1 MILILILT
9 TMKKTLLLLSYL
21 MITTWCSIIAQNV
34 NIPDANF
41 KNYLL
46 ADSAINTN
54 SDSEISVAEAQVF
67 SGELLINGLSISD
80 LTGIEAFV
88 NITRLDCYSNN
99 LTALD
104 VSNNLALT
112 RLHCSDNQIETL
124 DISANTLIT
133 DIQCH
138 NNGVLYELNIANGN
152 NSNINWMKAY
162 GNSLS
167 CIQKDAGFT
176 PPADAGIYSQG
187 WTKGNSAI
195 YGDDCAALNQ
205 IVNIPDANF
214 KSFLVNDSSINV
226 NNDTEI
232 TVAEAQATTEL
243 LINGLSIADLT
254 GIEAFTNLTRLDCY
268 TNNLTTIDVSN
279 NLALTR
285 LHCAD
290 NQIEIL
296 DISANTQITDI
307 QCHNNTVLYELNIAN
322 GNNSNINWM
331 KAYGNPSLTCIQVDA
346 GFSPPANSGLYV
358 AGWTKDN
365 QTSYSENCIPTV
377 YYVDANAT
385 GVNDG
390 SSWTDAFT
398 NVADALALTNLN
410 DAVWVAKGTY
420 TLADK
425 NTPIA
430 VSTNEVDIIGGFA
443 GTETTLA
450 DRDLTA
456 IHTTN
461 ATIFTGDINGDDI
474 DGDFTSNKTDNA
486 ERLFE
491 LRTSNVTFDGIIFE
505 NIYDTSQSGGVEENG
520 IIFIPNNLNANNL
533 KIKNSVFRSN
543 YSNGYLLKIRKFNQ
557 GLLIENTKFINN
569 TIVNMGL
576 VLVVSDSTNGYIFT
590 RWANVLVADNDIN
603 LTALDIYREDWN
615 NGSTLDVVI
624 NNSTFVN
631 NDYNGTYGN
640 SITASGNGSV
650 NLNINNVIFWQNTT
664 NGTATTRDISDGLSS
679 TYDVFIRNTIA
690 NVSSNA
696 GTYGTFNA
704 TNVTTLDPTT
714 DNLNLDSEYKPTSAS
729 NYIVDQ
735 GDNAYYDVALFGD
748 VDLSG
753 NDRIFNTTI
762 DLGAYEYIST
772 LSVDDVSLST
782 NSVKLYPNPVN
793 DKLFIKS
800 YNAIDSITIYNV
812 SGQIIKQTEIFSNGI
827 DVSGLNAGLY
837 FINIKSDNRENIK
850 KFIKN

>member
-1 MILILILT
+1 
-9 TMKKTLLLLSYL
+9 MKKTLLLFSFLIVTAWYS
-21 MITTWCSIIAQNV
+21 MHAQNV

-41 KNYLL
+41 KTYLVGN
-46 ADSAINTN
+46 SSINTDAN
-54 SDSEISVAEAQVF
+54 SEISVTEAQAF
-67 SGELLINGLSISD
+67 TGDLLVNGLSISD

-99 LTALD
+99 LTSLD

-112 RLHCSDNQIETL
+112 RLHCGSNQIETL

-167 CIQKDAGFT
+167 CIQIDAGFT

-187 WTKGNSAI
+187 WTKGNSAF
-195 YGDDCAALNQ
+195 YSEDCAALNQ

-214 KSFLVNDSSINV
+214 KSFLVNDASINL

-290 NQIEIL
+290 NQIETL

-358 AGWTKDN
+358 VGWTKDN
-365 QTSYSENCIPTV
+365 QSSYSENCIPTV

-385 GVNDG
+385 GANDG

-398 NVADALALTNLN
+398 NVTDALALTNLN

-474 DGDFTSNKTDNA
+474 DGDFSLNKTDNA

-520 IIFIPNNLNANNL
+520 VIFIPNSLNANNL

-576 VLVVSDSTNGYIFT
+576 VYVQSDSTNGYIFT

-664 NGTATTRDISDGLSS
+664 NGTAATRDISDGLSS
-679 TYDVFIRNTIA
+679 TYDVFIRNSIA

-704 TNVTTLDPTT
+704 TNVTTLDPAT
-714 DNLNLDSEYKPTSAS
+714 DNLNLDTEYKPTSAS

-748 VDLSG
+748 LDLAG
-753 NDRIFNTTI
+753 NDRVFNNTI

-772 LSVDDVSLST
+772 LSVDDVSLNT
-782 NSVKLYPNPVN
+782 NSVRLYPNPVS
-793 DKLFIKS
+793 DRLFVKS
-800 YNAIDSITIYNV
+800 DNTIDLITIYNV
-812 SGQIIKQTEIFSNGI
+812 NGQIIKQTEAFSNGL

-837 FINIKSDNRENIK
+837 FINIKSDNGETIK
-850 KFIKN
+850 KFMKN

>member
-1 MILILILT
+1 
-9 TMKKTLLLLSYL
+9 MKKTLLLFSFL
-21 MITTWCSIIAQNV
+21 IATAWCSIHAQI

-41 KNYLL
+41 KAYLVG
-46 ADSAINTN
+46 DPAINTN
-54 SDSEISVAEAQVF
+54 SDSEISVAEAQAF

-80 LTGIEAFV
+80 LTGIEAFI

-99 LTALD
+99 LTSID

-112 RLHCSDNQIETL
+112 RLHCADNQIETL

-152 NSNINWMKAY
+152 NSNFSYLKAY

-167 CIQKDAGFT
+167 CIQIDAGFT

-187 WTKGNSAI
+187 WTKGNSAF
-195 YGDDCAALNQ
+195 YSEDCAALNQ

-214 KSFLVNDSSINV
+214 KSYLVNNNSINL
-226 NNDTEI
+226 NGDTEI

-243 LINGLSIADLT
+243 LINGLSISDLT

-279 NLALTR
+279 NLSLTR

-290 NQIEIL
+290 NQIETL
-296 DISANTQITDI
+296 DISSNTQITDI
-307 QCHNNTVLYELNIAN
+307 QCHNNGVLYQLNIAN

-346 GFSPPANSGLYV
+346 GFSPPANSGQYV
-358 AGWTKDN
+358 VGWTKDN
-365 QTSYSENCIPTV
+365 QTSYSENCIPSV

-385 GVNDG
+385 GANDG

-398 NVADALALTNLN
+398 NVTDALALTNLN

-443 GTETTLA
+443 GTETILA

-474 DGDFTSNKTDNA
+474 DGDFSSNKTDNA

-520 IIFIPNNLNANNL
+520 VIFIPNNLNANNL
-533 KIKNSVFRSN
+533 KIKNSVFRNN

-576 VLVVSDSTNGYIFT
+576 VYVQSDSTNGYIFT

-603 LTALDIYREDWN
+603 LTALDIFRSDWN

-650 NLNINNVIFWQNTT
+650 NLNVNNSIFWQNTV
-664 NGTATTRDISDGLSS
+664 NGTSATRDISNGLDEH
-679 TYDVFIRNTIA
+679 YDVFIRNSIA
-690 NVSSNA
+690 NLSSNA
-696 GTYGTFNA
+696 GTYGTFSA

-714 DNLNLDSEYKPTSAS
+714 DNLNLDAEYKPTSAS

-748 VDLSG
+748 LDLSG
-753 NDRIFNTTI
+753 NDRVFNTTI
-762 DLGAYEYIST
+762 DLGAYEYNAAA
-772 LSVDDVSLST
+772 LST
-782 NSVKLYPNPVN
+782 DNFEINTNVFIYPNP
-793 DKLFIKS
+793 
-800 YNAIDSITIYNV
+800 AIDIVKIKTNQRVINV
-812 SGQIIKQTEIFSNGI
+812 SLFNLKGQK
-827 DVSGLNAGLY
+827 VLNIANQSQ
-837 FINIKSDNRENIK
+837 INISNLPSGIYFLNITTNQSNQT
-850 KFIKN
+850 IKMLKY

>member
-1 MILILILT
+1 
-9 TMKKTLLLLSYL
+9 MKKTLLLLTFL
-21 MITTWCSIIAQNV
+21 IATAWCSIQAQI

-41 KNYLL
+41 KAYLVG
-46 ADSAINTN
+46 DPAINTN
-54 SDSEISVAEAQVF
+54 SDSEISAAEAQAF
-67 SGELLINGLSISD
+67 SGELLIDGLSISD
-80 LTGIEAFV
+80 LTGIEYFE
-88 NITRLDCYSNN
+88 NITRLDCYNNN
-99 LTALD
+99 LTSLD

-112 RLHCSDNQIETL
+112 RLHCGSNQIETL
-124 DISANTLIT
+124 DISANTSIT

-167 CIQKDAGFT
+167 CIQIDAGFT

-187 WTKGNSAI
+187 WTKGNSAV
-195 YGDDCAALNQ
+195 YGDDCVALNQ
-205 IVNIPDANF
+205 VVNIPDANF
-214 KSFLVNDSSINV
+214 KNFLVSDNNINLNGDS
-226 NNDTEI
+226 EI
-232 TVAEAQATTEL
+232 TMAEAQATTEL
-243 LINGLSIADLT
+243 IMNGIGIADLT
-254 GIEAFTNLTRLDCY
+254 GIEAFINLTLLDVPN
-268 TNNLTTIDVSN
+268 NNLTTIDVSN
-279 NLALTR
+279 NTNLTR
-285 LHCAD
+285 LHCGS
-290 NQIEIL
+290 NQLTIL
-296 DISANTQITDI
+296 DVSDISTLEQVHC
-307 QCHNNTVLYELNIAN
+307 QNNQLVELNVAN
-322 GNNSNINWM
+322 GNNSNFIYM
-331 KAYGNPSLTCIQVDA
+331 KAYNNPSLTCIQVDA
-346 GFSPPANSGLYV
+346 GFSPPANSGQYNV
-358 AGWTKDN
+358 GWTKDN
-365 QTSYSENCIPTV
+365 QSSYSENCIPTV

-385 GVNDG
+385 GANDG

-398 NVADALALTNLN
+398 NVTDALALTNLN

-474 DGDFTSNKTDNA
+474 DGDFSLNKTDNA

-520 IIFIPNNLNANNL
+520 VIFIPNSLNANNL

-576 VLVVSDSTNGYIFT
+576 VYVQSDSTNGYIFT

-664 NGTATTRDISDGLSS
+664 NGTAATRDISDGLSS
-679 TYDVFIRNTIA
+679 TYDVFIRNSIA

-704 TNVTTLDPTT
+704 TNVTTLDPAT
-714 DNLNLDSEYKPTSAS
+714 DNLNLDTEYKPTSAS

-748 VDLSG
+748 LDLAG
-753 NDRIFNTTI
+753 NDRVFNNTI

-772 LSVDDVSLST
+772 LSVDDVSLNT
-782 NSVKLYPNPVN
+782 NSVRLYPNPVN

-800 YNAIDSITIYNV
+800 DNAIDSITIYNV
-812 SGQIIKQTEIFSNGI
+812 NGQIIKQTEIFSNGL

>member
-1 MILILILT
+1 
-9 TMKKTLLLLSYL
+9 MKKTLLLLTFLIATASY
-21 MITTWCSIIAQNV
+21 SIHAQNV

-41 KNYLL
+41 KSYLL
-46 ADSAINTN
+46 ADAAINTN
-54 SDSEISVAEAQVF
+54 NDSEISVAEAQAF

-80 LTGIEAFV
+80 LTGIEEFI
-88 NITRLDCYSNN
+88 NITRLDCYNNN
-99 LTALD
+99 LTSID

-124 DISANTLIT
+124 DISANTSIT

-167 CIQKDAGFT
+167 CIQIDAGFT
-176 PPADAGIYSQG
+176 PPAEAGIYNQG
-187 WTKGNSAI
+187 WTKGTSAF
-195 YGDDCAALNQ
+195 YSEDCAALNQ

-214 KSFLVNDSSINV
+214 KSYLVNNNSINL
-226 NNDTEI
+226 NGDTEI

-243 LINGLSIADLT
+243 LINGLSISDLT

-268 TNNLTTIDVSN
+268 ANNLTTIDVSN
-279 NLALTR
+279 NTNLTR

-290 NQIEIL
+290 NQITTL
-296 DISANTQITDI
+296 DVSDI
-307 QCHNNTVLYELNIAN
+307 PTLEQVHCQNNQLVELNVAN
-322 GNNSNINWM
+322 GNNSNFSYM
-331 KAYGNPSLTCIQVDA
+331 KAYNNASLTCIQVDA
-346 GFSPPANSGLYV
+346 GFSPPANSGQYNP
-358 AGWTKDN
+358 GWTVDG
-365 QTSYSENCIPTV
+365 QSSYGENCIPSIF
-377 YYVDANAT
+377 YVNANAI
-385 GVNDG
+385 GANDG
-390 SSWTDAFT
+390 SSWADAFT
-398 NVADALALTNLN
+398 NVTDALALTNLN

-430 VSTNEVDIIGGFA
+430 VSTDEVDIIGGFA

-450 DRDLTA
+450 ERDITA

-474 DGDFTSNKTDNA
+474 DGDFSSNKTDNA

-491 LRTSNVTFDGIIFE
+491 VTASDVTFDGIIFE
-505 NIYDTSQSGGVEENG
+505 NIYDTSTSGGVEENG
-520 IIFIPNNLNANNL
+520 VIFIPNSSSINNL

-543 YSNGYLLKIRKFNQ
+543 YSNGYLLKMRTLNG

-569 TIVNMGL
+569 TIVNRGL
-576 VLVVSDSTNGYIFT
+576 VYVQSDSTNGYIFT

-603 LTALDIYREDWN
+603 VAALDIYREDWN

-650 NLNINNVIFWQNTT
+650 NLNVNNTIFWQNTV
-664 NGTATTRDISDGLSS
+664 NGTAATRDISNGLVS
-679 TYDVFIRNTIA
+679 TYDVFIRNSIA

-696 GTYGTFNA
+696 GTYGGTFSA
-704 TNVTTLDPTT
+704 TNVTTLDPAT
-714 DNLNLDSEYKPTSAS
+714 DNLNLDAEYKPISAS

-735 GDNAYYDVALFGD
+735 GDNAYYDEALFGD
-748 VDLSG
+748 LDLSG

-762 DLGAYEYIST
+762 DLGAYEYNST
-772 LSVDDVSLST
+772 LSVDDISLDENT
-782 NSVKLYPNPVN
+782 VKLYPNPATDVVN
-793 DKLFIKS
+793 IKT
-800 YNAIDSITIYNV
+800 NQTIKNV
-812 SGQIIKQTEIFSNGI
+812 RVFNVNGQKVLDIANQSQ
-827 DVSGLNAGLY
+827 
-837 FINIKSDNRENIK
+837 INISNLPTGMYFLNINTNQSNQT
-850 KFIKN
+850 IKILKQ

>member
-1 MILILILT
+1 
-9 TMKKTLLLLSYL
+9 MKKTLLLFSFL
-21 MITTWCSIIAQNV
+21 IATAWCSIHAQI

-41 KNYLL
+41 KAYLVG
-46 ADSAINTN
+46 DPAINTN
-54 SDSEISVAEAQVF
+54 SDNEISVAEAQDF
-67 SGELLINGLSISD
+67 TGELLINGLSISD

-112 RLHCSDNQIETL
+112 RLHCASNQIETL

-138 NNGVLYELNIANGN
+138 NNSVLYELNLANGN

-167 CIQKDAGFT
+167 CIQIDAGFT

-187 WTKGNSAI
+187 WTKGSSGF
-195 YGDDCAALNQ
+195 YSEDCAALNQ

-226 NNDTEI
+226 NNDIEI

-268 TNNLTTIDVSN
+268 TNNLTTVDVSN

-285 LHCAD
+285 LHCAN
-290 NQIEIL
+290 NQIETL
-296 DISANTQITDI
+296 DISSNTQITDI
-307 QCHNNTVLYELNIAN
+307 QCHNNGVLYQLNIAN
-322 GNNSNINWM
+322 GNNSNFNYM

-346 GFSPPANSGLYV
+346 GFSPPANSGQYD

-365 QTSYSENCIPTV
+365 QSSYSENCIPAV

-385 GVNDG
+385 GANDG
-390 SSWTDAFT
+390 SSWADAFT
-398 NVADALALTNLN
+398 NVTDALALTNLN

-443 GTETTLA
+443 GTEVILE

-456 IHTTN
+456 IHSTN

-474 DGDFTSNKTDNA
+474 AGDFTSNKTDNA

-520 IIFIPNNLNANNL
+520 VIFIPNNLNANNL

-576 VLVVSDSTNGYIFT
+576 VYVQSDSTNGYIFT

-650 NLNINNVIFWQNTT
+650 NLNIHNSIFWQNTV
-664 NGTATTRDISDGLSS
+664 NGTAATRDISDGLSS
-679 TYDVFIRNTIA
+679 TYDVFIRNSIA

-696 GTYGTFNA
+696 GTYGTFNI
-704 TNVTTLDPTT
+704 TNVTTLDTAIY
-714 DNLNLDSEYKPTSAS
+714 NLHLDSDYKPTSAS
-729 NYIVDQ
+729 NYIIDQ

-748 VDLSG
+748 LDLSG

-762 DLGAYEYIST
+762 DLGAYEYNST
-772 LSVDDVSLST
+772 LGIDDIVLNT
-782 NSVKLYPNPVN
+782 NSVKLYPNPVS
-793 DKLFIKS
+793 DRLFFKS
-800 YNAIDSITIYNV
+800 AEQVENISIYNV
-812 SGQIIKQTEIFSNGI
+812 NGQLIKQVIETTNGI
-827 DVSGLNAGLY
+827 DVSVLSSGLY
-837 FINIKSDNRENIK
+837 MIQIKTSNNTINQ
-850 KFIKN
+850 KFIKD

>member
-1 MILILILT
+1 
-9 TMKKTLLLLSYL
+9 MKKTLLLLSYL

-54 SDSEISVAEAQVF
+54 SDSEISVAEAQAF

-520 IIFIPNNLNANNL
+520 VIFIPNNLNANNL

-772 LSVDDVSLST
+772 LSVDYVSLST
-782 NSVKLYPNPVN
+782 NSVRLYPNPVN

-800 YNAIDSITIYNV
+800 DNAIDSITIYNV

-827 DVSGLNAGLY
+827 DVSVLNAGLY

>member
-1 MILILILT
+1 
-9 TMKKTLLLLSYL
+9 MKKNLLLF
-21 MITTWCSIIAQNV
+21 TTCLCLGVFSAFAQNV

-41 KNYLL
+41 KSYLL
-46 ADSAINTN
+46 ADAAINTN
-54 SDSEISVAEAQVF
+54 NDSEISVAEAQAF

-80 LTGIEAFV
+80 LTGIEEFI
-88 NITRLDCYSNN
+88 NITRLDCYNNN
-99 LTALD
+99 LTSID

-124 DISANTLIT
+124 DISANTSIT

-167 CIQKDAGFT
+167 CIQIDAGFT
-176 PPADAGIYSQG
+176 PPAEAGIYNQG
-187 WTKGNSAI
+187 WTKGTSAF
-195 YGDDCAALNQ
+195 YSEDCAALNQ

-214 KSFLVNDSSINV
+214 KSYLVNNNSINL
-226 NNDTEI
+226 NGDTEI

-243 LINGLSIADLT
+243 LINGLSISDLT

-268 TNNLTTIDVSN
+268 ANNLTTIDVSN
-279 NLALTR
+279 NTNLTR

-290 NQIEIL
+290 NQITTL
-296 DISANTQITDI
+296 DVSDI
-307 QCHNNTVLYELNIAN
+307 PTLEQVHCQNNQLVELNVAN
-322 GNNSNINWM
+322 GNNSNFSYM
-331 KAYGNPSLTCIQVDA
+331 KAYNNASLTCIQVDA
-346 GFSPPANSGLYV
+346 GFSPPANSGQYNP
-358 AGWTKDN
+358 GWTVDG
-365 QTSYSENCIPTV
+365 QSSYGENCIPSIF
-377 YYVDANAT
+377 YVNANAI
-385 GVNDG
+385 GANDG
-390 SSWTDAFT
+390 SSWADAFT
-398 NVADALALTNLN
+398 NVTDALALTNLN

-430 VSTNEVDIIGGFA
+430 VSTDEVDIIGGFA

-450 DRDLTA
+450 ERDITA

-474 DGDFTSNKTDNA
+474 DGDFSSNKTDNA

-491 LRTSNVTFDGIIFE
+491 VTASDVTFDGIIFE
-505 NIYDTSQSGGVEENG
+505 NIYDTSTSGGVEENG
-520 IIFIPNNLNANNL
+520 VIFIPNSSSINNL

-543 YSNGYLLKIRKFNQ
+543 YSNGYLLKMRTLNG

-569 TIVNMGL
+569 TIVNRGL
-576 VLVVSDSTNGYIFT
+576 VYVQSDSTNGYIFT

-603 LTALDIYREDWN
+603 VAALDIYREDWN
-615 NGSTLDVVI
+615 NGSTLDVII

-650 NLNINNVIFWQNTT
+650 NLNVNNTIFWQNTV
-664 NGTATTRDISDGLSS
+664 NGTAATRDISNGLVS
-679 TYDVFIRNTIA
+679 TYDVFIRNSIA

-696 GTYGTFNA
+696 GTYGGTFSA
-704 TNVTTLDPTT
+704 TNVTTLDPAT
-714 DNLNLDSEYKPTSAS
+714 DDLNLDTEYKPTSAS

-735 GDNAYYDVALFGD
+735 GDNAYYDEALFGD
-748 VDLSG
+748 LDLSG
-753 NDRIFNTTI
+753 NTRVFNTTI
-762 DLGAYEYIST
+762 DLGAYEYNST
-772 LSVDDVSLST
+772 LGIDAVSLNT
-782 NSVKLYPNPVN
+782 NSVKLYPNPVS
-793 DKLFIKS
+793 DRLFIKS
-800 YNAIDSITIYNV
+800 TEQVKNISIYNIN
-812 SGQIIKQTEIFSNGI
+812 GQLVKQAIETTNGI
-827 DVSGLNAGLY
+827 DVSVLPSGLY
-837 FINIKSDNRENIK
+837 MIQINTSNNSINQ
-850 KFIKN
+850 KFLKD

>member
-1 MILILILT
+1 
-9 TMKKTLLLLSYL
+9 MKKTLLLLTFLIATASY
-21 MITTWCSIIAQNV
+21 SIHAQNV

-41 KNYLL
+41 KSYLL
-46 ADSAINTN
+46 ADAAINTN
-54 SDSEISVAEAQVF
+54 NDSEISVAEAQAF

-80 LTGIEAFV
+80 LTGIEEFI
-88 NITRLDCYSNN
+88 NITRLDCYNNN
-99 LTALD
+99 LTSID

-152 NSNINWMKAY
+152 NSYINWMKAY

-167 CIQKDAGFT
+167 CIQIDAGFT
-176 PPADAGIYSQG
+176 PPAEAGIYNQG
-187 WTKGNSAI
+187 WTKGTSAF
-195 YGDDCAALNQ
+195 YSEDCAALNQ
-205 IVNIPDANF
+205 IVNIADANF
-214 KSFLVNDSSINV
+214 KSYLVNNNSINL
-226 NNDTEI
+226 NGDTEI

-243 LINGLSIADLT
+243 LINGLSISDLT

-268 TNNLTTIDVSN
+268 ANNLTTIDVSN
-279 NLALTR
+279 NTNLTR

-290 NQIEIL
+290 NQITTL
-296 DISANTQITDI
+296 DVSDI
-307 QCHNNTVLYELNIAN
+307 PTLEQVHCQNNQLVELNVAN
-322 GNNSNINWM
+322 GNNSNFSYM
-331 KAYGNPSLTCIQVDA
+331 KAYNNASLTCIQVDA
-346 GFSPPANSGLYV
+346 GFSPPANSGQYNP
-358 AGWTKDN
+358 GWTVDG
-365 QTSYSENCIPTV
+365 QSSYGENCIPSIF
-377 YYVDANAT
+377 YVNASAI
-385 GVNDG
+385 GANDG
-390 SSWTDAFT
+390 SSWADAFT
-398 NVADALALTNLN
+398 NVTDALALTNLN

-430 VSTNEVDIIGGFA
+430 VSTDEVDIIGGFA

-450 DRDLTA
+450 ERDITA

-474 DGDFTSNKTDNA
+474 DGDFSSNKTDNA

-520 IIFIPNNLNANNL
+520 VIFIPNSLNANNL
-533 KIKNSVFRSN
+533 KIKNSVFRNN
-543 YSNGYLLKIRKFNQ
+543 YSNGYLLKMRKFNQ

-569 TIVNMGL
+569 TIVNRGL
-576 VLVVSDSTNGYIFT
+576 VYIQSDSTNGYIFT

-603 LTALDIYREDWN
+603 VAALDIYREGWN

-650 NLNINNVIFWQNTT
+650 NLNVNNTIFWQNTV
-664 NGTATTRDISDGLSS
+664 NGTAATRDISDGLVS
-679 TYDVFIRNTIA
+679 TYDVFIRNSIA

-696 GTYGTFNA
+696 GTNGTFSA
-704 TNVTTLDPTT
+704 TNVTTLDPAT
-714 DNLNLDSEYKPTSAS
+714 DNLNLDAEYKPTSAS

-735 GDNAYYDVALFGD
+735 GDNAYYDIALFGD
-748 VDLSG
+748 LDLSG
-753 NDRIFNTTI
+753 NDRVFNTTI
-762 DLGAYEYIST
+762 DLGAYEYNST
-772 LSVDDVSLST
+772 LSVDDISLDENT
-782 NSVKLYPNPVN
+782 VKLYPNPATDVVN
-793 DKLFIKS
+793 IKT
-800 YNAIDSITIYNV
+800 NQTIKNV
-812 SGQIIKQTEIFSNGI
+812 RVFNVNGQKVLDIANQSQ
-827 DVSGLNAGLY
+827 
-837 FINIKSDNRENIK
+837 INISNLPTGMYFLNINTNQSNQT
-850 KFIKN
+850 IKILKQ

>member
-1 MILILILT
+1 
-9 TMKKTLLLLSYL
+9 MKKTLLLLTFL
-21 MITTWCSIIAQNV
+21 IATAWCSIQAQI

-41 KNYLL
+41 KAYLVG
-46 ADSAINTN
+46 DPAINTN
-54 SDSEISVAEAQVF
+54 SDSEISAAEAQAF
-67 SGELLINGLSISD
+67 SGELLIDGLSISD
-80 LTGIEAFV
+80 LTGIEYFE
-88 NITRLDCYSNN
+88 NITRLDCYNNN
-99 LTALD
+99 LTSLD

-112 RLHCSDNQIETL
+112 RLHCGSNQIETL
-124 DISANTLIT
+124 DISANTSIT

-167 CIQKDAGFT
+167 CIQIDAGFT

-187 WTKGNSAI
+187 WTKGNSAV
-195 YGDDCAALNQ
+195 YGDDCVALNQ
-205 IVNIPDANF
+205 VVNIPDANF
-214 KSFLVNDSSINV
+214 KNFLVSDNNINLNGDSV
-226 NNDTEI
+226 I
-232 TVAEAQATTEL
+232 TMAEAQATTEL
-243 LINGLSIADLT
+243 IMNGFGIADLT
-254 GIEAFTNLTRLDCY
+254 GIEAFINLTLLDVPN
-268 TNNLTTIDVSN
+268 NNLTTIDVSN
-279 NLALTR
+279 NTNLTR
-285 LHCAD
+285 LHCGS
-290 NQIEIL
+290 NQLTIL
-296 DISANTQITDI
+296 DVSDISTLEQFHC
-307 QCHNNTVLYELNIAN
+307 QNNQLVELNVAN
-322 GNNSNINWM
+322 GNNSNFIYM
-331 KAYGNPSLTCIQVDA
+331 KAYNNPSLTCIQVDA
-346 GFSPPANSGLYV
+346 GFSPPANSGQYNV
-358 AGWTKDN
+358 GWTKDN

-385 GVNDG
+385 GANDG

-398 NVADALALTNLN
+398 NVTDALALTNLN

-474 DGDFTSNKTDNA
+474 DGDFSLNKTDNA

-520 IIFIPNNLNANNL
+520 VIFIPNSLNANNL

-576 VLVVSDSTNGYIFT
+576 VYVQSDSTNGYIFT

-664 NGTATTRDISDGLSS
+664 NGTAATRDISDGLSS
-679 TYDVFIRNTIA
+679 TYDVFIRNSIA

-704 TNVTTLDPTT
+704 TNVTTLDPAT
-714 DNLNLDSEYKPTSAS
+714 DNLNLDTEYKPTSAS

-748 VDLSG
+748 LDLAG
-753 NDRIFNTTI
+753 NDRVFNNTI

-772 LSVDDVSLST
+772 LSVDDVSLNT
-782 NSVKLYPNPVN
+782 NSVRLYPNPVS
-793 DKLFIKS
+793 DRLFVKS
-800 YNAIDSITIYNV
+800 DNTIDLITIYNV
-812 SGQIIKQTEIFSNGI
+812 NGQIIKQTEAFYNGL

-837 FINIKSDNRENIK
+837 FINIKSDNGETIK
-850 KFIKN
+850 KFMKN

>member
-1 MILILILT
+1 
-9 TMKKTLLLLSYL
+9 MKKTLLLLTFLIATASY
-21 MITTWCSIIAQNV
+21 SIQAQNV

-41 KNYLL
+41 KSYLL
-46 ADSAINTN
+46 ADAAINTN
-54 SDSEISVAEAQVF
+54 NDSEISVAEAQAF

-80 LTGIEAFV
+80 LTGIEEFI
-88 NITRLDCYSNN
+88 NITRLDCYNNN
-99 LTALD
+99 LTSID

-124 DISANTLIT
+124 DISANTSIT

-167 CIQKDAGFT
+167 CIQIDAGFT
-176 PPADAGIYSQG
+176 PPAEAGIYNQG
-187 WTKGNSAI
+187 WTKGTSAF
-195 YGDDCAALNQ
+195 YSEDCAALNQ

-214 KSFLVNDSSINV
+214 KSYLVNNNSINL
-226 NNDTEI
+226 NGDTEI

-243 LINGLSIADLT
+243 LINGLSISDLT

-268 TNNLTTIDVSN
+268 ANNLTTIDVSN
-279 NLALTR
+279 NTNLTR

-290 NQIEIL
+290 NQITTL
-296 DISANTQITDI
+296 DVSDI
-307 QCHNNTVLYELNIAN
+307 PTLEQVHCQNNQLVELNVAN
-322 GNNSNINWM
+322 GNNSNFSYM
-331 KAYGNPSLTCIQVDA
+331 KAYNNASLTCIQVDA
-346 GFSPPANSGLYV
+346 GFSPPANSGQYNP
-358 AGWTKDN
+358 GWTVDG
-365 QTSYSENCIPTV
+365 QSSYGENCIPSIF
-377 YYVDANAT
+377 YVNANAI
-385 GVNDG
+385 GANDG
-390 SSWTDAFT
+390 SSWADAFT
-398 NVADALALTNLN
+398 NVTDALALTNLN

-430 VSTNEVDIIGGFA
+430 VSTDEVDIIGGFA

-450 DRDLTA
+450 ERDITA

-474 DGDFTSNKTDNA
+474 DGDFSSNKTDNA

-491 LRTSNVTFDGIIFE
+491 VTASDVTFDGIIFE
-505 NIYDTSQSGGVEENG
+505 NIYDTSTSGGVEENG
-520 IIFIPNNLNANNL
+520 VIFIPNSSSINNL

-543 YSNGYLLKIRKFNQ
+543 YSNGYLLKMRTLNG

-569 TIVNMGL
+569 TIVNRGL
-576 VLVVSDSTNGYIFT
+576 VYVQSDSTNGYIFT

-603 LTALDIYREDWN
+603 VAALDIYREDWN

-650 NLNINNVIFWQNTT
+650 NLNVNNTIFWQNTV
-664 NGTATTRDISDGLSS
+664 NGTAATRDISNGLVS
-679 TYDVFIRNTIA
+679 TYDVFIRNSIA

-696 GTYGTFNA
+696 GTYGGTFSA
-704 TNVTTLDPTT
+704 TNVTTLDPAT
-714 DNLNLDSEYKPTSAS
+714 DNLNLDAEYKPTSAS

-735 GDNAYYDVALFGD
+735 GDNAYYDEALFGD
-748 VDLSG
+748 LDLSG
-753 NDRIFNTTI
+753 NDRVFNTTI
-762 DLGAYEYIST
+762 DLGAYEYNST
-772 LSVDDVSLST
+772 LSVDDISLDENT
-782 NSVKLYPNPVN
+782 VKLYPNPATDVVN
-793 DKLFIKS
+793 IKT
-800 YNAIDSITIYNV
+800 NQTIKNV
-812 SGQIIKQTEIFSNGI
+812 AVFNVNGQKVLEIANQSQ
-827 DVSGLNAGLY
+827 
-837 FINIKSDNRENIK
+837 INISNLPTGMYFLSINTNQSNQTIK
-850 KFIKN
+850 ILKQ

>member
-1 MILILILT
+1 
-9 TMKKTLLLLSYL
+9 MKKTLLLFSFL
-21 MITTWCSIIAQNV
+21 IATAWCSIHAQI

-41 KNYLL
+41 KAYLVG
-46 ADSAINTN
+46 DPAINTN
-54 SDSEISVAEAQVF
+54 GDSEISVAEAQAF

-80 LTGIEAFV
+80 LTGIEEFI
-88 NITRLDCYSNN
+88 NITRLDCYNNN
-99 LTALD
+99 LTSLD

-112 RLHCSDNQIETL
+112 RLHCAANQIETL
-124 DISANTLIT
+124 DISANTSIT

-152 NSNINWMKAY
+152 NSNFSYMKAY

-187 WTKGNSAI
+187 WTKGNTAV

-205 IVNIPDANF
+205 TVNIPDANF
-214 KSFLVNDSSINV
+214 KSFLVNDSSINL

-232 TVAEAQATTEL
+232 TMAEAQATTEL
-243 LINGLSIADLT
+243 IMNGIGIADLT
-254 GIEAFTNLTRLDCY
+254 GIEAFINLTRLDVP
-268 TNNLTTIDVSN
+268 NNSLTTIDVSN
-279 NLALTR
+279 NLSLTR
-285 LHCAD
+285 LHVGF
-290 NQIEIL
+290 NNLTSL
-296 DISANTQITDI
+296 DIRLNTNIDELF
-307 QCHNNTVLYELNIAN
+307 CHENSLLDTLLISN
-322 GNNSNINWM
+322 GNNSNFIYM
-331 KAYGNPSLTCIQVDA
+331 KAYNNPSLNCIQVDA
-346 GFSPPANSGLYV
+346 GFSPPANTGLYNV
-358 AGWTKDN
+358 GWTKDG
-365 QTSYSENCIPTV
+365 QASYSENCIPSV

-385 GVNDG
+385 GANDG

-398 NVADALALTNLN
+398 NVTDALALTNLN

-420 TLADK
+420 TLANK

-450 DRDLTA
+450 DRVLTA

-474 DGDFTSNKTDNA
+474 DGDFSSNKTDNA

-520 IIFIPNNLNANNL
+520 VIFIPNNLNANNL

-576 VLVVSDSTNGYIFT
+576 VLLVSDSTNGYIFT

-650 NLNINNVIFWQNTT
+650 NLNINNTIFWQNTV
-664 NGTATTRDISDGLSS
+664 NGTAATRDISNGLDEH
-679 TYDVFIRNTIA
+679 YDVFIRNAIA
-690 NVSSNA
+690 NVPSNA
-696 GTYGTFNA
+696 GTYGTFS
-704 TNVTTLDPTT
+704 TTYLTTLDPAT
-714 DNLNLDSEYKPTSAS
+714 DNLNLDVEYKPTSAS

-735 GDNAYYDVALFGD
+735 GDNAYYDEALFGD
-748 VDLSG
+748 LDLAG
-753 NDRIFNTTI
+753 ITRIFNTTI
-762 DLGAYEYIST
+762 DLGAYEYNST
-772 LSVDDVSLST
+772 LSVDAISLNT
-782 NSVKLYPNPVN
+782 NSIKLYPNPVN
-793 DKLFIKS
+793 DRLFIKS
-800 YNAIDSITIYNV
+800 DNRIDSITIYNV
-812 SGQIIKQTEIFSNGI
+812 NGQIIKQKEAFSNGL
-827 DVSGLNAGLY
+827 DVSALNAGLY
-837 FINIKSDNRENIK
+837 FINIKSDNGESIK

>member
-520 IIFIPNNLNANNL
+520 VIFIPNNLNANNL

-576 VLVVSDSTNGYIFT
+576 VLLVSDSTNGYIFT

-631 NDYNGTYGN
+631 NDYNSTYGN

-650 NLNINNVIFWQNTT
+650 NLNINNVIFWQNKT
-664 NGTATTRDISDGLSS
+664 NGTAATRDISDGLSS

-782 NSVKLYPNPVN
+782 NSVRLYPNPVN

-800 YNAIDSITIYNV
+800 DNAIDSITIYNV

>member
-1 MILILILT
+1 MKLILILT

-167 CIQKDAGFT
+167 CIQKDTGFT

-331 KAYGNPSLTCIQVDA
+331 KAYGNTSLTCIQVDA

-398 NVADALALTNLN
+398 NVEDALALTNLN

-420 TLADK
+420 TLVDK

-430 VSTNEVDIIGGFA
+430 VSTNELDIIGGFA
-443 GTETTLA
+443 GTEMTLA

-520 IIFIPNNLNANNL
+520 VIFIPNNLNANNL

-543 YSNGYLLKIRKFNQ
+543 YSNGYLLKMRKFNQ

-624 NNSTFVN
+624 NNSTFIN
-631 NDYNGTYGN
+631 NDYNSTYGN
-640 SITASGNGSV
+640 TITASGNGSV

-664 NGTATTRDISDGLSS
+664 NGTAATRDISDGLNS

-704 TNVTTLDPTT
+704 TNVTTLDPAT

-729 NYIVDQ
+729 NYTVDQ

-800 YNAIDSITIYNV
+800 DNAIDSITIYNV
-812 SGQIIKQTEIFSNGI
+812 SGQIIKQTEIFSNVI

>member
-1 MILILILT
+1 
-9 TMKKTLLLLSYL
+9 MKKTLLLFSFL
-21 MITTWCSIIAQNV
+21 MATAWFSIHAQNV

-41 KNYLL
+41 KSYLVGN
-46 ADSAINTN
+46 SSINTD
-54 SDSEISVAEAQVF
+54 SDGEISVAEAQAF

-88 NITRLDCYSNN
+88 SITRLDCYSNN
-99 LTALD
+99 LSTLD

-112 RLHCSDNQIETL
+112 RLHCADNQIETL

-152 NSNINWMKAY
+152 NSNFSYMKAY

-167 CIQKDAGFT
+167 CIQIDAGFT

-187 WTKGNSAI
+187 WTKGNSAV
-195 YGDDCAALNQ
+195 YGDDCAALSQ
-205 IVNIPDANF
+205 VVNIPDANF
-214 KSFLVNDSSINV
+214 KNFLVSDNNINLNGDS
-226 NNDTEI
+226 EI
-232 TVAEAQATTEL
+232 TMAEAQATTEL
-243 LINGLSIADLT
+243 IMDGIGIADLT
-254 GIEAFTNLTRLDCY
+254 GIEAFINLTRLDVP
-268 TNNLTTIDVSN
+268 NNSLTTIDVSN
-279 NLALTR
+279 NLSLTR
-285 LHCAD
+285 LHVGF
-290 NQIEIL
+290 NNLTSL
-296 DISANTQITDI
+296 DIRLNTNIEELF
-307 QCHNNTVLYELNIAN
+307 CHENSLLDTLLISN
-322 GNNSNINWM
+322 GNNSNFIYM
-331 KAYGNPSLTCIQVDA
+331 KAYNNPSLNCIQVDA
-346 GFSPPANSGLYV
+346 GFSPPANTGLYNV
-358 AGWTKDN
+358 GWTKDG
-365 QTSYSENCIPTV
+365 QTSYSENCIPSV

-385 GVNDG
+385 GANDG

-398 NVADALALTNLN
+398 NVTDALALTNLN

-430 VSTNEVDIIGGFA
+430 VNTDEVDIIGGFA

-474 DGDFTSNKTDNA
+474 DGDFSSNKTDNA

-520 IIFIPNNLNANNL
+520 VIFIPNNLNANNL
-533 KIKNSVFRSN
+533 KIKNSIFRSN

-576 VLVVSDSTNGYIFT
+576 VYVQSDSTNGYIFT

-603 LTALDIYREDWN
+603 HSALEVYREDWN
-615 NGSTLDVVI
+615 NGNTLDVVI

-650 NLNINNVIFWQNTT
+650 NLNINNSIFWQNTV
-664 NGTATTRDISDGLSS
+664 NGTAATRDISNGLDEH
-679 TYDVFIRNTIA
+679 YDVFIKNTIA
-690 NVSSNA
+690 SVPSNA
-696 GTYGTFNA
+696 GTYGTFST
-704 TNVTTLDPTT
+704 TNLTTLDPAT
-714 DNLNLDSEYKPTSAS
+714 DNLNLDSDYKPTSAS
-729 NYIVDQ
+729 SYIIDQ
-735 GDNAYYDVALFGD
+735 GDNSYYDIALFGGL
-748 VDLSG
+748 DLSG
-753 NDRIFNTTI
+753 SDRFFNTTL
-762 DLGAYEYIST
+762 DLGAYEYNST
-772 LSVDDVSLST
+772 LSFDDENLQAKVL
-782 NSVKLYPNPVN
+782 KLYPNPANNRLFLNSNN
-793 DKLFIKS
+793 DQIESLK
-800 YNAIDSITIYNV
+800 IYNV
-812 SGQIIKQTEIFSNGI
+812 NGQLVQQTTNYLDG
-827 DVSGLNAGLY
+827 
-837 FINIKSDNRENIK
+837 INIETLPSGFYMVLVRTQKGTFNKR
-850 KFIKN
+850 FLKN

>member
-1 MILILILT
+1 
-9 TMKKTLLLLSYL
+9 MKKTLLLLTFLIATASY
-21 MITTWCSIIAQNV
+21 SIQAQNV

-41 KNYLL
+41 KSYLL
-46 ADSAINTN
+46 ADAAINTN
-54 SDSEISVAEAQVF
+54 NDSEISVAEAQAF

-80 LTGIEAFV
+80 LTGIEEFI
-88 NITRLDCYSNN
+88 NITRLDCYNNN
-99 LTALD
+99 LTSID

-124 DISANTLIT
+124 DISANTSIT

-167 CIQKDAGFT
+167 CIQIDAGFT
-176 PPADAGIYSQG
+176 PPAEAGIYNQG
-187 WTKGNSAI
+187 WTKGTSAF
-195 YGDDCAALNQ
+195 YSEDCAALNQ

-214 KSFLVNDSSINV
+214 KSYLVNNNSINL
-226 NNDTEI
+226 NGDTEI

-243 LINGLSIADLT
+243 LINGLSISDLT

-268 TNNLTTIDVSN
+268 ANNLTTIDVSN
-279 NLALTR
+279 NTNLTR

-290 NQIEIL
+290 NQITTL
-296 DISANTQITDI
+296 DVSDI
-307 QCHNNTVLYELNIAN
+307 PTLEQVHCQNNQLVELNVAN
-322 GNNSNINWM
+322 GNNSNFSYM
-331 KAYGNPSLTCIQVDA
+331 KAYNNASLTCIQVDA
-346 GFSPPANSGLYV
+346 GFSPPANSGQYNP
-358 AGWTKDN
+358 GWTVDG
-365 QTSYSENCIPTV
+365 QSSYGENCIPSIF
-377 YYVDANAT
+377 YVNANAI
-385 GVNDG
+385 GANDG
-390 SSWTDAFT
+390 SSWADAFT
-398 NVADALALTNLN
+398 NVTDALALTNLN

-430 VSTNEVDIIGGFA
+430 VSTDEVDIIGGFA

-450 DRDLTA
+450 ERDITA

-474 DGDFTSNKTDNA
+474 DGDFSSNKTDNA

-491 LRTSNVTFDGIIFE
+491 VTASDVTFDGIIFE
-505 NIYDTSQSGGVEENG
+505 NIYDTSTSGGVEENG
-520 IIFIPNNLNANNL
+520 VIFIPNSSSINNL

-543 YSNGYLLKIRKFNQ
+543 YSNGYLLKMRTLNG

-569 TIVNMGL
+569 TIVNRGL
-576 VLVVSDSTNGYIFT
+576 VYVQSDSTNGYIFT

-603 LTALDIYREDWN
+603 VAALDIYREDWN
-615 NGSTLDVVI
+615 NGSTLDVII

-650 NLNINNVIFWQNTT
+650 NLNVNNTIFWQNTV
-664 NGTATTRDISDGLSS
+664 NGTAATRDISNGLVS
-679 TYDVFIRNTIA
+679 TYDVFIRNSIA

-696 GTYGTFNA
+696 GTYGGTFSA
-704 TNVTTLDPTT
+704 TNVTTLDPAT
-714 DNLNLDSEYKPTSAS
+714 DNLNLDAEYKPTSAS

-735 GDNAYYDVALFGD
+735 GDNAYYDEALFGD
-748 VDLSG
+748 LDLSG
-753 NDRIFNTTI
+753 NDRVFNTTI
-762 DLGAYEYIST
+762 DLGAYEYNST
-772 LSVDDVSLST
+772 LSVDDISLDENT
-782 NSVKLYPNPVN
+782 VKLYPNPATDVVN
-793 DKLFIKS
+793 IKT
-800 YNAIDSITIYNV
+800 NQTIKNV
-812 SGQIIKQTEIFSNGI
+812 AVFNVNGQKVLDIANQSQ
-827 DVSGLNAGLY
+827 
-837 FINIKSDNRENIK
+837 INISNLPTGMYFLSINTNQSNQTIK
-850 KFIKN
+850 ILKQ

>member
-1 MILILILT
+1 
-9 TMKKTLLLLSYL
+9 MKKQLLLLTFL
-21 MITTWCSIIAQNV
+21 IATAWCSIQAQNV

-41 KNYLL
+41 KAYLVG
-46 ADSAINTN
+46 DPAINTN
-54 SDSEISVAEAQVF
+54 SDSEISVAEAQAF
-67 SGELLINGLSISD
+67 SGDLLINGLSISD
-80 LTGIEAFV
+80 LTGIEEFI

-99 LTALD
+99 LTSLD

-124 DISANTLIT
+124 DISANTSIT

-167 CIQKDAGFT
+167 CIQIDAGFT
-176 PPADAGIYSQG
+176 PPAEAGIYNQG
-187 WTKGNSAI
+187 WTKGTSAF
-195 YGDDCAALNQ
+195 YSEDCAALNQ

-214 KSFLVNDSSINV
+214 KSYLVNNNSINL
-226 NNDTEI
+226 NGDTEI

-243 LINGLSIADLT
+243 LINGLSISDLT

-268 TNNLTTIDVSN
+268 ANNLTTIDVSN
-279 NLALTR
+279 NTNLTR

-290 NQIEIL
+290 NQITTL
-296 DISANTQITDI
+296 DVSDI
-307 QCHNNTVLYELNIAN
+307 PTLEQVHCQNNQLVELNVAN
-322 GNNSNINWM
+322 GNNSNFSYM
-331 KAYGNPSLTCIQVDA
+331 KAYNNASLTCIQVDA
-346 GFSPPANSGLYV
+346 GFSPPANSGQYNP
-358 AGWTKDN
+358 GWTVDG
-365 QTSYSENCIPTV
+365 QSSYGENCIPSIF
-377 YYVDANAT
+377 YVNANAI
-385 GVNDG
+385 GANDG
-390 SSWTDAFT
+390 SSWADAFT
-398 NVADALALTNLN
+398 NVTDALALTNLN

-430 VSTNEVDIIGGFA
+430 VSTDEVDIIGGFA

-450 DRDLTA
+450 ERDITA

-474 DGDFTSNKTDNA
+474 DGDFSSNKTDNA

-491 LRTSNVTFDGIIFE
+491 VTASDVTFDGIIFE
-505 NIYDTSQSGGVEENG
+505 NIYDTSTSGGVEENG
-520 IIFIPNNLNANNL
+520 VIFIPNSSSINNL

-543 YSNGYLLKIRKFNQ
+543 YSNGYLLKMRTLNG

-569 TIVNMGL
+569 TIVNRGL
-576 VLVVSDSTNGYIFT
+576 VYVQSDSTNGYIFT

-603 LTALDIYREDWN
+603 VAALDIYREDWN
-615 NGSTLDVVI
+615 NGSTLDVII

-650 NLNINNVIFWQNTT
+650 NLNVNNTIFWQNTV
-664 NGTATTRDISDGLSS
+664 NGTAATRDISNGLVS
-679 TYDVFIRNTIA
+679 TYDVFIRNSIA

-696 GTYGTFNA
+696 GTYGGTFSA
-704 TNVTTLDPTT
+704 TNVTTLDPAT
-714 DNLNLDSEYKPTSAS
+714 DNLNLDAEYKPTSAS

-735 GDNAYYDVALFGD
+735 GDNAYYDEALFGD
-748 VDLSG
+748 LDLSG
-753 NDRIFNTTI
+753 NDRVFNTTI
-762 DLGAYEYIST
+762 DLGAYEYNST
-772 LSVDDVSLST
+772 LSVDDISLDENT
-782 NSVKLYPNPVN
+782 VKLYPNPATDVVN
-793 DKLFIKS
+793 IKT
-800 YNAIDSITIYNV
+800 NQTIKNV
-812 SGQIIKQTEIFSNGI
+812 AVFNVNGQKVLDIANQSQ
-827 DVSGLNAGLY
+827 
-837 FINIKSDNRENIK
+837 INISNLPIGMYFLNINTNQSNQT
-850 KFIKN
+850 IKILKQ

>member
-1 MILILILT
+1 
-9 TMKKTLLLLSYL
+9 MKKTLLLF
-21 MITTWCSIIAQNV
+21 TTFFCLGVFTAIAQNV

-41 KNYLL
+41 KTYLL

-54 SDSEISVAEAQVF
+54 SDSEISVAEAQAF

-80 LTGIEAFV
+80 LTGIETFV

-112 RLHCSDNQIETL
+112 RLHCSDNQIGTL
-124 DISANTLIT
+124 DISANPLIT

-138 NNGVLYELNIANGN
+138 NNGVLYALNIANGN
-152 NSNINWMKAY
+152 NSNISWMKAY

-167 CIQKDAGFT
+167 CIQIDAGFT

-195 YGDDCAALNQ
+195 YGDDCVALNQ
-205 IVNIPDANF
+205 VVNIPDANF
-214 KSFLVNDSSINV
+214 KNFLVSDNTINLNGDS
-226 NNDTEI
+226 EI
-232 TVAEAQATTEL
+232 TLAEAQATTEL
-243 LINGLSIADLT
+243 IMDGIGIADLT
-254 GIEAFTNLTRLDCY
+254 GIEAFTNLTRLDVP
-268 TNNLTTIDVSN
+268 NNSLTTIDVSN
-279 NLALTR
+279 NLSLTR
-285 LHCAD
+285 LHVGF
-290 NQIEIL
+290 NNLTSL
-296 DISANTQITDI
+296 DIRLNTNIDELFCHENSALETLLIS
-307 QCHNNTVLYELNIAN
+307 N
-322 GNNSNINWM
+322 GNNSNFIYM
-331 KAYGNPSLTCIQVDA
+331 KAYNNASLTCIQVDA
-346 GFSPPANSGLYV
+346 GFSPPANSGQYV
-358 AGWTKDN
+358 VGWTKDG
-365 QTSYSENCIPTV
+365 QAGYSENCIPSIF
-377 YYVDANAT
+377 YVNANAT
-385 GVNDG
+385 GANDG

-398 NVADALALTNLN
+398 NVTDALALTNLN

-430 VSTNEVDIIGGFA
+430 INTNEVDIIGGFS
-443 GTETTLA
+443 GTETALA

-456 IHTTN
+456 INTTN

-474 DGDFTSNKTDNA
+474 DGDFSSNKTDNA

-491 LRTSNVTFDGIIFE
+491 LRTSNVTFDGIVFE

-520 IIFIPNNLNANNL
+520 VIFIPNSLNANNL
-533 KIKNSVFRSN
+533 KIKNSVFRNN

-576 VLVVSDSTNGYIFT
+576 VYIQSDSTNGYIFT

-603 LTALDIYREDWN
+603 LSALNIYREDWN
-615 NGSTLDVVI
+615 NGNTLDVVI
-624 NNSTFVN
+624 TNSTFVN

-650 NLNINNVIFWQNTT
+650 NLNVNNSIFCQNTV
-664 NGTATTRDISDGLSS
+664 NGTAATRDISDGMNS
-679 TYDVFIRNTIA
+679 TYDVFIRNSIA

-696 GTYGTFNA
+696 GTYGTFSA
-704 TNVTTLDPTT
+704 TNVTTLDPAT
-714 DNLNLDSEYKPTSAS
+714 DNLNLDAEYKPTSAS

-748 VDLSG
+748 LDLAG
-753 NDRIFNTTI
+753 NNRVFNSTI
-762 DLGAYEYIST
+762 DLGAYEYDST
-772 LSVDDVSLST
+772 LGIDIVSLNT

-793 DKLFIKS
+793 DRLFVKSPETIKAVS
-800 YNAIDSITIYNV
+800 IYNV
-812 SGQIIKQTEIFSNGI
+812 NGQLIKEVNIMGKSI
-827 DVSGLNAGLY
+827 EVASLPSGLY
-837 FINIKSDNRENIK
+837 FVKVNTVNGETTRKV
-850 KFIKN
+850 IKN

>member
-1 MILILILT
+1 
-9 TMKKTLLLLSYL
+9 MKKTLLLLTFLIATVSY
-21 MITTWCSIIAQNV
+21 SIHAQNV

-41 KNYLL
+41 KAYLVG
-46 ADSAINTN
+46 DPAINTN
-54 SDSEISVAEAQVF
+54 SDSEISVAEAQDF
-67 SGELLINGLSISD
+67 TGELLINGLSISD
-80 LTGIEAFV
+80 LTGIEAFI

-99 LTALD
+99 LTSID

-112 RLHCSDNQIETL
+112 RLHCADNQIETL
-124 DISANTLIT
+124 DISANTSIT

-152 NSNINWMKAY
+152 NSNFSYMKAY

-167 CIQKDAGFT
+167 CIQIDAGFT

-187 WTKGNSAI
+187 WTKGNSAF
-195 YGDDCAALNQ
+195 YSEDCAGLNQ

-214 KSFLVNDSSINV
+214 KSYLVNNNSINL
-226 NNDTEI
+226 NGDTEI

-243 LINGLSIADLT
+243 FINGLSISDLT

-279 NLALTR
+279 NLSLTR

-290 NQIEIL
+290 NQIETL
-296 DISANTQITDI
+296 DISANTLITDI
-307 QCHNNTVLYELNIAN
+307 QCHNNGVLYQLNIAN

-346 GFSPPANSGLYV
+346 GFSPPANSGQYV
-358 AGWTKDN
+358 VGWTKDN
-365 QTSYSENCIPTV
+365 QTSYSENCIPSV

-385 GVNDG
+385 GANDG

-398 NVADALALTNLN
+398 NVTDALALTNLN

-430 VSTNEVDIIGGFA
+430 VNTDEVDIIGGFA

-450 DRDLTA
+450 ERDLTA

-474 DGDFTSNKTDNA
+474 DGDFSLNKTDNA

-491 LRTSNVTFDGIIFE
+491 LRTSNATFDGIIFE

-520 IIFIPNNLNANNL
+520 VIFIPNSLNANNL

-543 YSNGYLLKIRKFNQ
+543 YSNGYLLKMRKFNQ

-576 VLVVSDSTNGYIFT
+576 VYVQSDSTNGYIFT

-603 LTALDIYREDWN
+603 LSALHIFRSDWN

-650 NLNINNVIFWQNTT
+650 NLNVNNSIFWQNTV
-664 NGTATTRDISDGLSS
+664 NGTSATRDISNGLDEH
-679 TYDVFIRNTIA
+679 YDVFIRNSIA

-696 GTYGTFNA
+696 GTYGTFSA
-704 TNVTTLDPTT
+704 TNVTTLDPAT
-714 DNLNLDSEYKPTSAS
+714 DNLNLDTEYKPTSAS

-735 GDNAYYDVALFGD
+735 GDNAYYDEALFGD
-748 VDLSG
+748 LDLSG
-753 NDRIFNTTI
+753 NTRFFNTTI
-762 DLGAYEYIST
+762 DLGAYEYNST
-772 LSVDDVSLST
+772 LGIDAVSLNA
-782 NSVKLYPNPVN
+782 NSVKLYPNPVS
-793 DKLFIKS
+793 DRLFIKS
-800 YNAIDSITIYNV
+800 TEQVKNISIYNIN
-812 SGQIIKQTEIFSNGI
+812 GQLVKQAIETSNGI
-827 DVSGLNAGLY
+827 DVSVLPSGLY
-837 FINIKSDNRENIK
+837 MIQINTSNNSINQ
-850 KFIKN
+850 KFLKG

>member
-1 MILILILT
+1 
-9 TMKKTLLLLSYL
+9 MKKTLLLLSYL